1 MNNKALESNIKKLK
15 KDLENYDLKII
26 NENNIIL
33 SNKKNNNIQYEIKF
47 SKDFPFSSP
56 EINGL
61 KVKNWDP
68 GNFIDDFLKKL
79 QNPHE
84 IPEEIIKSLIK
95 EDDLKAVIG
104 VNLNDENDEDINRI
118 NGENYDE
125 PNFNVFFDIMNKD
138 NYYENKKLYTLNLDF
153 NDKNHSTFHQELLYN
168 KFSKIVF
175 DFATINFLKILQ
187 NITYFLNFLKCD
199 GELFLPI
206 DYEKSPVML
215 RGSNDGKWLDYDGN
229 ELISK
234 NELYGEYELNYNKEK
249 NIYDYTLTDKKKI
262 ENIINNHINAKIR
275 HSIYYKGN
283 TYYLNKEQEK
293 ELFIKKIKYIIS
305 GQTNNYEII
314 EKNKDYPFENKYIG
328 SKDYIIIK
336 KKNNFNKNL
345 INLFIN
351 INKNEIGFILNL
363 HKLS

>member
-1 MNNKALESNIKKLK
+1 MNNNIKQLEENLK
-15 KDLENYDLKII
+15 KKYDLKKI
-26 NENNIIL
+26 NKNNIIL
-33 SNKKNNNIQYEIKF
+33 SNIKNNNIQYEIKF

-61 KVKNWDP
+61 KVENWYP
-68 GNFIDDFLKKL
+68 RYLIEVFLEKL
-79 QNPHE
+79 KNPHQ
-84 IPEEIIKSLIK
+84 IPEEIINRLKK

-104 VNLNDENDEDINRI
+104 ATLNDENINRI

-125 PNFNVFFDIMNKD
+125 PNFNVFFDILNKD
-138 NYYENKKLYTLNLDF
+138 EYYEDKKLYTLHLDF
-153 NDKNHSTFHQELLYN
+153 NDKAHSTFHQELLYN
-168 KFSKIVF
+168 KFSRIVF
-175 DFATINFLKILQ
+175 DFATINFLLILQ
-187 NITYFLNFLKCD
+187 NITYFLSFLKYD

-206 DYEKSPVML
+206 DYEKSPGML
-215 RGSNDGKWLDYDGN
+215 RGSNDGKWLNYDGN

-234 NELYGEYELNYNKEK
+234 NELYGEYKLNYNEEK
-249 NIYDYTLTDKKKI
+249 NIYDYTLIDKKKI

-275 HSIYYKGN
+275 HSIYYEGN
-283 TYYLNKEQEK
+283 KYYLNKEQEK

-363 HKLS
+363 YKLS